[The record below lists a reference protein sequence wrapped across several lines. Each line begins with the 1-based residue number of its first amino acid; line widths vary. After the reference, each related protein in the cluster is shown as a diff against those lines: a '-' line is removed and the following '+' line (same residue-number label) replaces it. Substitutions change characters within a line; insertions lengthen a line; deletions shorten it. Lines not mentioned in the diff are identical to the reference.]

1 MNHQPIIPDPSLDN
15 QLIDNLR
22 HARLDFEEI
31 GLQLEEI
38 IAKFDA
44 TSRQQRLERIK
55 QKQQTCHSRS
65 QEGGA

>member
-65 QEGGA
+65 QEGEA